1 MKIRTRLIISNV
13 AMLVIPPLILFLIG
27 GVLQHALSGRAGF
40 ADYRKRTGRLDSA
53 QTLLL
58 SRTIAENPRFWADA
72 ETARRLAEAL
82 DWAGDLAVF
91 SGERPLWISDGS
103 DEDAVRKGIAAFLE
117 DGVST
122 RHRRGPPRRRVLV
135 SYAWDFAVG
144 GEDDATFYFLVDY
157 RRMLAQWRFPF
168 LLFTSL
174 VALVFVL
181 TTGFLARMV
190 SRSVLR
196 PLRGLENRALRI
208 RDGDLSPVTDGR
220 PRPSGRDSDEFDQ
233 VFRSF
238 DEMRGRL
245 KASLERQEAMERNRQ
260 EMTASISHDLRTPL
274 AAIKGYAEGL
284 RDGVAEAPEKRRLY
298 IDTILAKSRFMER
311 LIEDFFLLSRLRTAD
326 FPYDKRAM
334 DLRDWLREYLDELAP
349 DYPGLSIRRGAF
361 PAAPCPVRIDPFRL
375 GRLVTNLVQNAASYT
390 EAGKGVL
397 TVSLAAEAGT
407 AVVRFAD
414 NGIGIP
420 QEERERVFDYHY
432 RADASRHRGGSGLGL
447 SIARLIATGHG
458 GSVRAEAAREDE
470 GGGACL
476 VLALPMEEA

>member
-1 MKIRTRLIISNV
+1 MKIRTRLILSNV

-27 GVLQHALSGRAGF
+27 GVVQRALTDRAGF

-58 SRTIAENPRFWADA
+58 SRTIAENPRFWAEP
-72 ETARRLAEAL
+72 ETARRLSAGL
-82 DWAGDLAVF
+82 DWAGSLAVF
-91 SGERPLWISDGS
+91 SGERPLWISDGA
-103 DEDAVRKGIAAFLE
+103 DEEAVRRAVQAFRENGAAA
-117 DGVST
+117 
-122 RHRRGPPRRRVLV
+122 RPGPPFRRSRVLV
-135 SYAWDFAVG
+135 SYAWDFAVA
-144 GEDDATFYFLVDY
+144 GEENATFYFLVDF

-168 LLFTSL
+168 LLFAST

-181 TTGFLARMV
+181 TTGFLAWMV

-196 PLRGLENRALRI
+196 PLRGLEERALRI
-208 RDGDLSPVTDGR
+208 RDGDLSPVADGR
-220 PRPSGRDSDEFDQ
+220 PRSAARDSDEFDP

-238 DEMRGRL
+238 DEMRARL

-311 LIEDFFLLSRLRTAD
+311 LIEDLFLLSRLRTVD
-326 FPYDKRAM
+326 FPYDKRMM
-334 DLRDWLREYLDELAP
+334 DLRVWLRDYLDELAP
-349 DYPGLSIRRGAF
+349 DHPGLSIRLGAV
-361 PAAPCPVRIDPFRL
+361 PRAPCPVRIDAFRL
-375 GRLVTNLVQNAASYT
+375 GRLVANLVQNAAAYT
-390 EAGKGVL
+390 EAGKGTL
-397 TVSLAAEAGT
+397 TVSLGAEAGV

-420 QEERERVFDYHY
+420 EEERERVFDYHY

-458 GSVRAEAAREDE
+458 GSIRAEAAREDE